1 MRRSK
6 AGPWFRLVAT
16 VLRPLLVLLTKRDW
30 RGAEHLRA
38 QHGGVIVAANHL
50 SWVDPVTFGH
60 YVLDA
65 GGRPPRFLAKAELFK
80 ILIVGRVIRGA
91 GQIPVYR
98 GTKDASLSL
107 RDAVAALKA
116 GGCVVIYP
124 EGTCTRDPDYWPMA
138 GKTGVA
144 RLALATGAPVIPVA
158 QWGPQE
164 ILPYRAKRL
173 HLLPRK
179 TVHVL
184 AGPPVDLSAYLGGP
198 ATPDVLRAVT
208 DTIMRQVADLLGELR
223 GEAPPATLLDGREAS
238 SSAIAEAPAVPELP
252 ADLEQQANL
261 TLDGNSEPHQDPEP
275 QQEHA

>member
-1 MRRSK
+1 M
-6 AGPWFRLVAT
+6 
-16 VLRPLLVLLTKRDW
+16 
-30 RGAEHLRA
+30 
-38 QHGGVIVAANHL
+38 
-50 SWVDPVTFGH
+50 
-60 YVLDA
+60 
-65 GGRPPRFLAKAELFK
+65 
-80 ILIVGRVIRGA
+80 IRGA

-107 RDAVAALKA
+107 RDAVAAVKA

-124 EGTCTRDPDYWPMA
+124 EGTCTRDPGYWPMA

-164 ILPYRAKRL
+164 ILPYGGKRPR
-173 HLLPRK
+173 LLPRK

-208 DTIMRQVADLLGELR
+208 DTVMGAVAGLLGELR
-223 GEAPPATLLDGREAS
+223 GEEPPATLIDGQEAS
-238 SSAIAEAPAVPELP
+238 SSAVPEAPAVPEVP
-252 ADLEQQANL
+252 ADLMLHADPE
-261 TLDGNSEPHQDPEP
+261 THQDPEP
-275 QQEHA
+275 QQENA